1 MPRAEQYQT
10 ADALARTA
18 MVIRPNFGQVL
29 SLDEWLA
36 EFGHEM
42 PERERAIET
51 AAANYN
57 PDID

>member
-1 MPRAEQYQT
+1 
-10 ADALARTA
+10 
-18 MVIRPNFGQVL
+18 MVIRPNFGQDL

-51 AAANYN
+51 AAPNYN